1 MASPTGTPRVA
12 VVRRATLVLAVL
24 AGFFLLVDKVGRSAA
39 AFSGSTA
46 NPTNAF
52 TADTLD
58 PTGSFSA
65 SRPCTVLG
73 PAYRA
78 STTKTTLG
86 GSSMALTTPTTA
98 VGDYLIMSV
107 MSYNNSGAAVTTITT
122 PAGWTALGGNLA
134 NGADYDVRSAVFGLA
149 TPASPAASYTV
160 SLSGVSVAAAALTS
174 YSGITG
180 VDTSTTGT
188 GTAAT
193 AVAPTRTAAT
203 TNELLVAV
211 YAHSGTASTTPTGM
225 TASVSVNG
233 VGAGLHQYH
242 EVRAASGA
250 TGTRSSTINATNPA
264 WVAASVLLTGSGA
277 GYDPTIDL
285 SWTVTPDTWATGYEI
300 IRASGPTTSVSG
312 QSTVTWSDTT
322 TSSATAYTYTITAAY
337 SGWRST
343 TRTVNVTAC

>member
-24 AGFFLLVDKVGRSAA
+24 AVFFLLVDKVGRSAA

-46 NPTNAF
+46 NPANAF

-65 SRPCTVLG
+65 NRPCTVLG

-78 STTKTTLG
+78 STTKTALA
-86 GSSMALTTPTTA
+86 SSIVLTTPTTA
-98 VGDYLIMSV
+98 VGDYLILSV
-107 MSYNNSGAAVTTITT
+107 MSYTNSGTAPSTITT
-122 PAGWTALGGNLA
+122 PAGWTALGGNFA
-134 NGADYDVRSAVFGLA
+134 NGADFDVRAAVFGLA

-160 SLSGVSVAAAALTS
+160 SFSGVSVAAGTLTS
-174 YSGITG
+174 YSGIIG
-180 VDTSTTGT
+180 VDTSTTGI
-188 GTAAT
+188 GTVAA
-193 AVAPTRTAAT
+193 AVAPTGTAAT

-233 VGAGLHQYH
+233 TGAGLHQYH

-250 TGTRSSTINATNPA
+250 TGTRSSTIDATNPA
-264 WVAASVLLTGSGA
+264 WVAASVLLTGTGA